1 MQQQEA
7 FICFSLYSF
16 TLIMNNWKKKF
27 IIIWSGQLFSILSS
41 SIAQFSIVLWI
52 SLKTGSAEVLSFA
65 MIAALLPQALLGV
78 FAGVYVDRWNRKW
91 TMIGA
96 DSFVALCSGIIALL
110 FYLDIVELWHIY
122 ILLALRSIGGSFHS
136 PAMKS
141 SIPLLAP
148 EKELTRIAG
157 INQAIQSICN
167 IGGPAL
173 GAVLLLAFDM
183 SVVMLLDV
191 AGAII
196 ACTSLLF
203 VYIPNPKK
211 ENISAKSVLND
222 MRDGFHVIMRN
233 RGVSWVMVTEILIT
247 FFVLPI
253 VALMPLM
260 TLHTFSG
267 TAYQISLIETL
278 FGVGMLAGG
287 ALLGIWNPK
296 IRKILMIAFSYAV
309 LGLALAICGMLPGN
323 GYVFFAILTV
333 VQGLIVPFLSGP
345 FTALLQTQF
354 KPIYLG
360 RVFSLFDSIS
370 LFPSIIGLLVTSFV
384 ADSLGIGN
392 IFIYCGFAIVLTAI
406 LMMCIPSVRNLEK
419 EEIRKKK

>member
-1 MQQQEA
+1 
-7 FICFSLYSF
+7 
-16 TLIMNNWKKKF
+16 MNNWKKKF

-52 SLKTGSAEVLSFA
+52 SLETGSAEVLSYA
-65 MIAALLPQALLGV
+65 MIAALLPQAVLGAFVGV
-78 FAGVYVDRWNRKW
+78 FVDRWNRKW

-110 FYLDIVELWHIY
+110 FYLDIVELWQIY
-122 ILLALRSIGGSFHS
+122 LLLALRSMGGAFHS

-141 SIPLLAP
+141 SVPLLAP
-148 EKELTRIAG
+148 EKELTRIAA

-183 SVVMLLDV
+183 SVIMLLDV

-196 ACTSLLF
+196 ACTALLF
-203 VYIPNPKK
+203 VFIPNPKK
-211 ENISAKSVLND
+211 ENLSAKSVVND
-222 MRDGFHVIMRN
+222 MRDGFRVIMKN

-278 FGVGMLAGG
+278 FGAGMLAGG
-287 ALLGIWNPK
+287 ALLGVWNPK
-296 IRKILMIAFSYAV
+296 IRKIVMIAISYAIM
-309 LGLALAICGMLPGN
+309 GLALALCGMLPST
-323 GYVFFAILTV
+323 GYILFAILTV
-333 VQGLIVPFLSGP
+333 VQGLIVPFFSGP
-345 FTALLQTQF
+345 FTSLLQTQF
-354 KPIYLG
+354 KPAYLG

-370 LFPSIIGLLVTSFV
+370 LFPSIFGLLITSFV
-384 ADSLGIGN
+384 ADTFGIGN

-406 LMMCIPSVRNLEK
+406 LMMCIPSVRRLEK
-419 EEIRKKK
+419 EDKDRKEYTFD